1 MAGAPPTT
9 DFARVDLVIV
19 PIGVGRTF
27 GRIHRKAYPEPLGY
41 GKNATRFSDPRR
53 RKPENRFGV
62 LYLGAS
68 LKVCFVETILRDR
81 RDGLA
86 GEIEIAESELTDRHY
101 SEITARE
108 SLRLVDLGDDGLL
121 QMGIPTD
128 VARGRNQALARK
140 WSVAI
145 HEHPAAVDGIIYPS
159 RLNNETNLAIYD
171 RAIAKLAGKNIFD
184 LDKAPGIGPVL
195 DRFQVALVDGLSGPT
210 TARP

>member
-1 MAGAPPTT
+1 MAGSPPTS
-9 DFARVDLVIV
+9 DFARVDLVIA
-19 PIGVGRTF
+19 PIYAGKTF
-27 GRIHRKAYPEPLGY
+27 GRIHRKAYPDPLGY

-68 LKVCFVETILRDR
+68 LKICFLETVLRDR
-81 RDGLA
+81 RDGLV

-101 SEITARE
+101 SEVSIRE
-108 SLRLVDLGDDGLL
+108 RLHLVNFDDDGLL

-128 VARGRNQALARK
+128 VARGRNQTLARK

-145 HEHPAAVDGIIYPS
+145 HEHPATVDGIIYPS

-171 RAIAKLAGKNIFD
+171 RAIAKLAAKDIYD

-195 DRFQVALVDGLSGPT
+195 DRFQVSFPDALSS
-210 TARP
+210 RP

>member
-1 MAGAPPTT
+1 VTGSPPTP
-9 DFARVDLVIV
+9 DFARVDLVLA
-19 PIGVGRTF
+19 PIDVGEIF
-27 GRIHRKAYPEPLGY
+27 GRIHRKAYPDPLGF

-81 RDGLA
+81 RDGLV

-101 SEITARE
+101 SEISVRE
-108 SLRLVDLGDDGLL
+108 QLRLVDLGDDGLL

-145 HEHPAAVDGIIYPS
+145 HEHPAAVDGIVYPS

-171 RAIAKLAGKNIFD
+171 RAVAKLAAKDIYD
-184 LDKAPGIGPVL
+184 LDRAPGIGAVL
-195 DRFQVALVDGLSGPT
+195 DRFEVAFTDAAPK
-210 TARP
+210 P